1 MKWNGKK
8 ILIVE
13 DDEVSSILL
22 EELLEETKIDLIFT
36 NSGKTAISEFKKT
49 SGINLVLMDLQLP
62 EMDGFDALKVIRSIE
77 PDIPVIAQTAFYTSD
92 MQLRCEKAG
101 FNDFI
106 SKPLSIVELIDKITP
121 FLNS

>member
-22 EELLEETKIDLIFT
+22 EELLEETKMDLLFAKT
-36 NSGKTAISEFKKT
+36 GKIAISEFNKT
-49 SGINLVLMDLQLP
+49 PGISLVLMDLQLP
-62 EMDGFDALKVIRSIE
+62 EMDGFDTLEVIRSID
-77 PDIPVIAQTAFYTSD
+77 PNIPIIAQTAFYTSD
-92 MQLRCEKAG
+92 MQLKCEQAG

-106 SKPLSIVELIDKITP
+106 SKPLSIEELIDKITP